1 MRVLFDGGL
10 LENKMGAKKT
20 AEVISLLLRALVESN
35 LDYLAQYPDTP
46 HPYRAGIRYKRE
58 DVGEERWKSIPKVI
72 EDGEGDC
79 EDLATYLAA
88 YLVHKGVR
96 PVSIVVRWYLR
107 PMGKRLYHILVRG
120 PRGYEDPSRQLG
132 M

>member
-20 AEVISLLLRALVESN
+20 AEIITLLLRALVESN
-35 LDYLAQYPDTP
+35 LDYLARTPNAP
-46 HPYRAGIRYKRE
+46 HPYRAGVRYKRE
-58 DVGEERWKSIPKVI
+58 EGEERWKSIPKII

-79 EDLATYLAA
+79 EDLASYLAA

-96 PVSIVVRWYLR
+96 PVSLVVRWYQR
-107 PMGKRLYHILVRG
+107 PFGSRLFHILVRG
-120 PRGYEDPSRQLG
+120 PRGYEDPSRRLG